1 MLRKPDENGRI
12 PLSGKEWNALRCV
25 QTAMNELD
33 VCQGYLKERLKL
45 TRHGWRFLRAA
56 LAMMERV
63 CDCIYSTV
71 PAKKLAAMREEV
83 GHSQIRLIVKGAD
96 DRMPPGIVYV
106 DEDAFIAVM
115 DYVISQECWCCE
127 KVGKDVKRCHIKQLI
142 LGVLHY
148 ESDPVEFPDEGKC
161 ELAGCTS
168 SRKEDNVR

>member
-1 MLRKPDENGRI
+1 MLRKPDVNGRI

-83 GHSQIRLIVKGAD
+83 RHSQIRLIVKGAD

-148 ESDPVEFPDEGKC
+148 ESDPAEFPEEGHC
-161 ELAGCTS
+161 ELAGHTS
-168 SRKEDNVR
+168 SRRDE